1 MQSKFTKTNA
11 KQNSNGGGVVGF
23 LGCWGVGRSW
33 IRLCNFFIS
42 KYIYRIY
49 KLHCRSLGGLWTNNK
64 CLEWWKRELH
74 EFICVFVCTVY
85 SINCYNRGGTK
96 GKSCHYKNTR
106 HSFRMIYQSSSV
118 HCSKVIS
125 KVKVLNR
132 MTKWHTWQKQYAPDL
147 RSLGLKR

>member
-1 MQSKFTKTNA
+1 ML
-11 KQNSNGGGVVGF
+11 GVVKK
-23 LGCWGVGRSW
+23 R
-33 IRLCNFFIS
+33 
-42 KYIYRIY
+42 
-49 KLHCRSLGGLWTNNK
+49 NK
-64 CLEWWKRELH
+64 ILELH

-85 SINCYNRGGTK
+85 SINCYNIGGTK

-118 HCSKVIS
+118 HCSKVIG

-132 MTKWHTWQKQYAPDL
+132 MTKWYTWQKQYAPDL